1 MVKANASLE
10 AALATL
16 IQNQAVFVQSMT
28 VFSHEMAEVRKD
40 FGRIEAYLIRHE
52 RLLAAL
58 PEAIK
63 EKIGFN

>member
-1 MVKANASLE
+1 MERSDSSLE
-10 AALATL
+10 TALTTL
-16 IQNQAVFVQSMT
+16 IRKQATFVQGMT
-28 VFSHEMAEVRKD
+28 EFRHEMTEMRKD
-40 FGRIEAYLIRHE
+40 FSRIEAYLIRHE

>member
-1 MVKANASLE
+1 VEQSGTNLE
-10 AALATL
+10 IALATL
-16 IQNQAVFVQSMT
+16 IQNQAAFVQGMT
-28 VFSHEMAEVRKD
+28 EFRQEMTEMRKD
-40 FGRIEAYLIRHE
+40 FSRIEAYLIRHE

>member
-1 MVKANASLE
+1 MEKLDASLE
-10 AALATL
+10 VALATL
-16 IQNQAVFVQSMT
+16 IQNQAAFVQGMT
-28 VFSHEMAEVRKD
+28 EFRHEMTEMRKD
-40 FGRIEAYLIRHE
+40 FSRIEAYLIRHE